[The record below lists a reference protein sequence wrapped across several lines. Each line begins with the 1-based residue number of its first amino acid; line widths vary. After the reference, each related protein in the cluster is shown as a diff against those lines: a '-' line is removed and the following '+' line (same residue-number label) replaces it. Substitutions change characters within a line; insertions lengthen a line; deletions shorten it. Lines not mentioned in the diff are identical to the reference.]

1 MKTKIV
7 YALAATTEETFF
19 EELWASIY
27 SLRIYEPE
35 REVVLC
41 CDEPTALHVKSFPQL
56 EDLITKI
63 VVVPV
68 DAKYN
73 KMQRSRVIK
82 TTLRELVEGNFLY
95 VDGDTIFTGTL
106 EEIDSFMY
114 DVAAVPEFNVPL
126 AKYIYRDICINKVK
140 QIYGI
145 DISDAERQHN
155 GGVIYAADTPIAHE
169 LYRRWHENWKSPSNL
184 GQRSADQPPLM
195 KADKDM
201 GYIVEELPG
210 IYNCQLAMSVEHF
223 YNAKIIHFIHF
234 NLLPM
239 PNNPFLDR
247 SIYEKIR
254 EKGDITPE
262 ISEIIRNCKSM
273 FVSPSAIVDGKTIEF
288 LVSNPGMFFL
298 RVAREGGILLSL
310 MNKFA
315 GLISRW
321 YNIKDRFKNR

>member
-7 YALAATTEETFF
+7 YALVIPSHDTFF
-19 EELWASIY
+19 EQLWASIY
-27 SLRIYEPE
+27 SLRLYEHD
-35 REVVLC
+35 REVLVC
-41 CDEPTALHVKSFPQL
+41 CDIQTASRINKYPQL
-56 EDLITKI
+56 RKLITE
-63 VVVPV
+63 V
-68 DAKYN
+68 
-73 KMQRSRVIK
+73 RVIPSK
-82 TTLRELVEGNFLY
+82 TGYNDMQCSRDIKTNLRALVEGNFLY
-95 VDGDTIFTGTL
+95 VDSDTIFTGTL
-106 EEIDSFMY
+106 EGIDCLMY
-114 DVAAVPEFNVPL
+114 DVAAVPEFHVPL
-126 AKYIYRDICINKVK
+126 AKYIYKEAYVNKVK
-140 QIYGI
+140 EIFGA
-145 DISDAERQHN
+145 DISDAERLHN

-169 LYRRWHENWKSPSNL
+169 FYKRWHENWEYASNKKL
-184 GQRSADQPPLM
+184 TPADQPPLIKTDM
-195 KADKDM
+195 DM
-201 GYIVEELPG
+201 GYIVQELPG

-288 LVSNPGMFFL
+288 LVSNPGVFFL